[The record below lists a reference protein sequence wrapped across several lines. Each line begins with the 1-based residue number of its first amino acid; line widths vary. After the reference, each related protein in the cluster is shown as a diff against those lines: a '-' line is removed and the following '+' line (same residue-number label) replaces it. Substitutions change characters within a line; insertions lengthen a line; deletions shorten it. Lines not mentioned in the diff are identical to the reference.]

1 MNEHMP
7 LLYADWLKRVA
18 EDNGKGIDA
27 RALGRAGEQIAD
39 LLRINANLVI
49 ALERYRALM
58 VSDFDGSALA
68 ECDAMARAAL
78 KEATRA

>member
-1 MNEHMP
+1 MP

-39 LLRINANLVI
+39 LLRINAALVS
-49 ALERYRALM
+49 ALEQMRWYYAGFGM
-58 VSDFDGSALA
+58 TSYIETAD
-68 ECDAMARAAL
+68 AAL
-78 KEATRA
+78 KEAKR